1 MVYLQIATFRTM
13 FEDSGSTKPMVD
25 NYRPPQP
32 LSGRTVSVYR
42 SSHASVASLGY
53 ILAALPFIALCFR
66 I

>member
-25 NYRPPQP
+25 NYRPPQA
-32 LSGRTVSVYR
+32 LGGRKVSVY

-53 ILAALPFIALCFR
+53 ILATLPFIALCFS